1 MSTTENSD
9 FGAPQPGTIPT
20 LAEEFAAQT
29 IAGQKPEPPAAAA
42 EADVPE
48 RTEVIVHPLT
58 GGVLELD
65 APTDQ
70 LAAVLEEHRE
80 ILSVL
85 AEWRSL
91 VERELVRRMD
101 SANTR
106 KEEVGGYLLEVNAPR
121 TESYSVDAMREALA
135 PLVDEGILDE
145 VVLERVITMSV
156 PKPVAPQERVAKT
169 EVNKLKKHPEEAVR
183 AAIAEACEEIPN
195 NRTLKIG
202 RVA

>member
-9 FGAPQPGTIPT
+9 FGTPEPPRVPSVAD
-20 LAEEFAAQT
+20 EFAAQT
-29 IAGQKPEPPAAAA
+29 PPPAID
-42 EADVPE
+42 EDVPE
-48 RTEVIVHPLT
+48 RKEIIVHPLT
-58 GGVLELD
+58 GDVLELD

-70 LAAVLEEHRE
+70 LAAVLEDHRE

-106 KEEVGGYLLEVNAPR
+106 KEEIGGYVLEVNAPR
-121 TESYSVDAMREALA
+121 TESYSVDTTREALA
-135 PLVDEGILDE
+135 PLVEEGILDE

-169 EVNKLKKHPEEAVR
+169 EINKLKKHPAEEVR

-195 NRTLKIG
+195 HRTIKIA
-202 RVA
+202 RVS